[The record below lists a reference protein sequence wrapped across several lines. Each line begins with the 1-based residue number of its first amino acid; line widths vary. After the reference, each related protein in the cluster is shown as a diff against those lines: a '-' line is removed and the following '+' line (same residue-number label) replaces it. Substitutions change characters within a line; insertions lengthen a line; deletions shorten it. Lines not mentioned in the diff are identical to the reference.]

1 MKFSKL
7 TLEPPKIMMFLWQF
21 EREERL
27 QWITKEDKINYKRL
41 DVVTEN
47 FYLLP
52 GIKCCVLIMFK

>member
-1 MKFSKL
+1 
-7 TLEPPKIMMFLWQF
+7 MFLWQF